1 MDECD
6 SEKNNKQI
14 KGKGT
19 SNDVLQRYITNVS
32 DVLST
37 AWLRCTIQAN
47 DGTDRFVLGSRRYL
61 LLNFRL
67 FLVGLYIA
75 FQAFK

>member
-1 MDECD
+1 MDPD
-6 SEKNNKQI
+6 GDKQI
-14 KGKGT
+14 KISKREKQK
-19 SNDVLQRYITNVS
+19 NNFLQRYITNVS

-37 AWLRCTIQAN
+37 TWLRCTIQTN

-67 FLVGLYIA
+67 FLVILYLTYEVL
-75 FQAFK
+75 K

>member
-1 MDECD
+1 MDDGD
-6 SEKNNKQI
+6 SKKNKQI

-19 SNDVLQRYITNVS
+19 SIDVLQRYITNVS

-37 AWLRCTIQAN
+37 TGLRCTIQTN
-47 DGTDRFVLGSRRYL
+47 DGIDRFVLGSRRYL

-67 FLVGLYIA
+67 FLVILYITYTI
-75 FQAFK
+75 FK